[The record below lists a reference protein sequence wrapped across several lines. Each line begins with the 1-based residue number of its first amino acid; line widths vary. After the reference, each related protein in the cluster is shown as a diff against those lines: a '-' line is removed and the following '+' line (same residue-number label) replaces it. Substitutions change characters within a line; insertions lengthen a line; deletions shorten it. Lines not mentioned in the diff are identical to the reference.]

1 LAELDFMQ
9 AEAAAAMSIS
19 AGKNN
24 GRLESAERNWVRSAK
39 FGLNYDTAAYFFL
52 IALHADVEPVS
63 CDTATYPLPV
73 AATQRRTL
81 YRSLRHGDVLF
92 TGATR

>member
-63 CDTATYPLPV
+63 CDTATYSLPV
-73 AATQRRTL
+73 
-81 YRSLRHGDVLF
+81 RHGDVLF
-92 TGATR
+92 TGRAP

>member
-1 LAELDFMQ
+1 
-9 AEAAAAMSIS
+9 MSIS

-24 GRLESAERNWVRSAK
+24 GRLKSAERNWVRSAK

-63 CDTATYPLPV
+63 CDTATYSLPV
-73 AATQRRTL
+73 
-81 YRSLRHGDVLF
+81 RHGDVLF
-92 TGATR
+92 TGRAP